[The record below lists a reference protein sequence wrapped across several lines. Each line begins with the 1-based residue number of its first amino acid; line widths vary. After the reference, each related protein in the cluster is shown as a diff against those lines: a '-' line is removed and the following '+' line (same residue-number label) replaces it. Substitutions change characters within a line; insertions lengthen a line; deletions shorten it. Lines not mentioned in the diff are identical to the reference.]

1 MVFQQFHLFPHMS
14 VLENVLAGPLYV
26 LGRSRDEAEAE
37 ARQLL
42 ERVGLADKLAAMPD
56 QLSGG
61 QQQRVA
67 IARALAMKPEAI
79 LFDEPTSALDPR
91 MAAEV
96 ISVITDLAKSG
107 QTMIVV
113 THAMGFAR
121 NVSHTV
127 HVMHAGRVAESGPP
141 ARSSRTRAR
150 RSRGHSWRRRRRI
163 ECSYYTGGR
172 LQIRGDASSMLLPG
186 RIAHVERCAA
196 LRPVDFRFNCD
207 AGALQMRTPRRDI
220 LLAHGESQ
228 VARAVRA
235 VQRQRCSGNGGFD
248 LARVLRIEHQHH
260 AVAAA
265 KEHMP
270 AVFTRMELQTDDL
283 V

>member
-1 MVFQQFHLFPHMS
+1 MIDVRGLVKNHGSLRVLDGVSLAVRRGEVAAVIGPSGGGKSTLLRCINGLETFQEGEVQVDEVRLRPGAARREMSDTLRALRRRVGMVFQQFHLFPHMS

-26 LGRSRDEAEAE
+26 LRRPREELEAE

-42 ERVGLADKLAAMPD
+42 ERVGLGDKLAARPD
-56 QLSGG
+56 ELSGG

-96 ISVITDLAKSG
+96 ISVISDLAKSG

-127 HVMHAGRVAESGPP
+127 HVMHGGRVAESGPAGQIFENP
-141 ARSSRTRAR
+141 REEVTR
-150 RSRGHSWRRRRRI
+150 
-163 ECSYYTGGR
+163 
-172 LQIRGDASSMLLPG
+172 L
-186 RIAHVERCAA
+186 
-196 LRPVDFRFNCD
+196 F
-207 AGALQMRTPRRDI
+207 
-220 LLAHGESQ
+220 LA
-228 VARAVRA
+228 
-235 VQRQRCSGNGGFD
+235 
-248 LARVLRIEHQHH
+248 
-260 AVAAA
+260 
-265 KEHMP
+265 
-270 AVFTRMELQTDDL
+270 QTKAN
-283 V
+283 

>member
-42 ERVGLADKLAAMPD
+42 ERVGLAEKLAASPD

-96 ISVITDLAKSG
+96 ISVIADLAKSG

-127 HVMHAGRVAESGPP
+127 HVMHGGRVAESGPP
-141 ARSSRTRAR
+141 QQIFEDPREEVTRSFLAQTRA
-150 RSRGHSWRRRRRI
+150 G
-163 ECSYYTGGR
+163 
-172 LQIRGDASSMLLPG
+172 
-186 RIAHVERCAA
+186 
-196 LRPVDFRFNCD
+196 
-207 AGALQMRTPRRDI
+207 
-220 LLAHGESQ
+220 
-228 VARAVRA
+228 
-235 VQRQRCSGNGGFD
+235 
-248 LARVLRIEHQHH
+248 
-260 AVAAA
+260 
-265 KEHMP
+265 
-270 AVFTRMELQTDDL
+270 
-283 V
+283 